1 MRASPPTTWLARP
14 STMAGRVA
22 PAMGLGHSQWWAGAF
37 ASPPN
42 PTQTRPPAHTGPWA
56 QPHNTQ
62 ATDMPQSPSNFKI
75 RASTFRPESSTTLTS
90 VPRFSRDSSDRQLT
104 FLIARCADAPRAR
117 LTQSGTSCHAAE
129 HRCRARSRRGRCERA
144 VAIRTQTFARPI
156 HRESA
161 EALHCRAHR
170 AAGHQA
176 RRNRHLH
183 LQLPPACRGRRGPPE
198 R

>member
-42 PTQTRPPAHTGPWA
+42 PTRRPAHTGPWA

-62 ATDMPQSPSNFKI
+62 ATDMPQSPSSCALTTCLHQLSN
-75 RASTFRPESSTTLTS
+75 ATLTS
-90 VPRFSRDSSDRQLT
+90 RGSSRMWPEKAT
-104 FLIARCADAPRAR
+104 KLIVDRCADAPRAR

-129 HRCRARSRRGRCERA
+129 HRCRADGPRRRHGGRPRRHPRLLSRR
-144 VAIRTQTFARPI
+144 
-156 HRESA
+156 
-161 EALHCRAHR
+161 ALAL
-170 AAGHQA
+170 ALTLAPT
-176 RRNRHLH
+176 
-183 LQLPPACRGRRGPPE
+183 PPPNPSPYPTP
-198 R
+198 